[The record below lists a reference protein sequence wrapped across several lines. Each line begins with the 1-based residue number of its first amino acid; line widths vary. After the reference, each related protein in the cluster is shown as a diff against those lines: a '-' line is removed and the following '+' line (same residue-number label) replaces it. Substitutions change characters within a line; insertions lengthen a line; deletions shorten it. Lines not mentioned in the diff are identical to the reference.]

1 MTQKR
6 LTEEDIEAGRSP
18 AGGFTEKQLAAW
30 GVPWPPPKGWRHRLV
45 YGDGPRPRGGSDGA
59 PKPIVVG
66 RTGAENVIDDDYDYP
81 PWETGPASGQVT
93 ACLTFLQTCRI
104 YSMDTVS
111 IEEAR
116 RKLGEIVDR
125 VRFTD
130 EPTIITRQGKTAV
143 FVVSSDWYR
152 AAFHALA
159 EHGKER
165 QR

>member
-1 MTQKR
+1 
-6 LTEEDIEAGRSP
+6 
-18 AGGFTEKQLAAW
+18 
-30 GVPWPPPKGWRHRLV
+30 
-45 YGDGPRPRGGSDGA
+45 
-59 PKPIVVG
+59 
-66 RTGAENVIDDDYDYP
+66 
-81 PWETGPASGQVT
+81 
-93 ACLTFLQTCRI
+93 
-104 YSMDTVS
+104 MDTVS